1 MRFYGFNVEEIAPAG
16 ASGMLDLDV
25 DPKMAWALRH
35 REQFPVDLNR
45 APQEM
50 LLRVPGLGVRTV
62 QRLVT
67 MRAHR
72 KLRYDD
78 LVKLRVAIRKVAPF
92 VITIDY
98 QRVRKA
104 RARRCVV
111 WTTCRARL
119 TCSATDAQGHFAGRQ

>member
-16 ASGMLDLDV
+16 ADGMLDLDV

-35 REQFPVDLNR
+35 REQFPVNLNT

-62 QRLVT
+62 AKLLT

-72 KLRYDD
+72 RLRYAD
-78 LVKLRVAIRKVAPF
+78 LVKLRVAVGKVAPF
-92 VITIDY
+92 VETIDHRP
-98 QRVRKA
+98 RVERESA
-104 RARRCVV
+104 AL
-111 WTTCRARL
+111 RARL
-119 TCSATDAQGHFAGRQ
+119 VTPRQADLFGH